1 MSKAIPGFARRAAAL
16 TFLVFLASDCARNP
30 VTGKREIMLVSEGQE
45 IQMGR
50 EAARQIPEELGLV
63 QDAELTNLVETLGL
77 QMARASERPE
87 LPWEFHVVDS
97 PVVNAFAV
105 PGGFIYLTRG
115 ILAHMNTEAEV
126 AGVLG
131 HEIGHVTARHSAQQI
146 SRSQLAGL
154 GLGLSMVFI
163 PEVRPFGDI
172 LQGGLGLLFLKF
184 GRDDESEADA
194 LGVRYAVNLGYE
206 MRPLAEFFDVLAR
219 MRETEGEIIP
229 SWLSTHPDPAN
240 RGARVLELAAEH
252 SRLAGLA
259 VSGDAKVAENAFKRR
274 LDGMVYGEDPR
285 EGFTD
290 GNVFKHPELR
300 FRIAFPREWQVRN
313 TRRLVLAGSQDA
325 GFQLSAT
332 RVPGNVSPSA
342 HAARVFQSA
351 GLQAGSGRSQSLGG
365 FPAFVIPFRE
375 VSQSGA
381 IDGEAAFLRD
391 GELMYELF
399 AYTTPDRYGRLRRTF
414 LEIFG
419 SFSRLTDPRDLAVKP
434 QRIRLYSVPR
444 STNAREA
451 LIDAGV
457 VPRQLEEVAL
467 LNHLTLD
474 ETVKAGTLLKSVTR
488 PTTRAETQ

>member
-1 MSKAIPGFARRAAAL
+1 
-16 TFLVFLASDCARNP
+16 V
-30 VTGKREIMLVSEGQE
+30 
-45 IQMGR
+45 QMGR
-50 EAARQIPEELGLV
+50 EAARQIPEEFGLV
-63 QDAELTNLVETLGL
+63 QDPEMTNLVQTLGL

-97 PVVNAFAV
+97 PVVNAFAI

-184 GRDDESEADA
+184 GRDDESEADG
-194 LGVRYAVNLGYE
+194 LGVRYAVDLGYDV
-206 MRPLAEFFDVLAR
+206 RPLAEFFDVLAR
-219 MRETEGEIIP
+219 MRESEGEIIP

-240 RGARVLELAAEH
+240 RASRVLELAAEH
-252 SRLAGLA
+252 PGSAG
-259 VSGDAKVAENAFKRR
+259 SGEGKVAENAFKRR
-274 LDGMVYGEDPR
+274 LDGMVFGEDPR
-285 EGFTD
+285 EGFMD

-300 FRIAFPREWQVRN
+300 FRIAFPREWKVRN
-313 TRRLVLAGSQDA
+313 TRRVVFAGSQEA

-332 RVPGNVSPSA
+332 RVEGNVSPSA

-351 GLQAGSGRSQSLGG
+351 GLQSGSGRSQSLGG

-375 VSQSGA
+375 TSQSGA

-399 AYTTPDRYGRLRRTF
+399 AYTTPDRYGRFRRTF

-419 SFSRLTDPRDLAVKP
+419 SFARLTDPRDLAAKP
-434 QRIRLYSVPR
+434 QHIRLYSVPG

-457 VPRQLEEVAL
+457 LPSQLEEVAL

-488 PTTRAETQ
+488 PTTRVETQ